1 MSSPLFDDSFVDSL
15 LSRPESL
22 TFDCKRLGK
31 LDKILETVVAF
42 ANTQGGVIALG
53 FEDPDKA
60 QGRNRVYGI
69 QSQLMNWDELRR
81 KFSTRITE
89 PDQLPLT

>member
-1 MSSPLFDDSFVDSL
+1 MSSNPIDDAIVDNL

-53 FEDPDKA
+53 LEDPDKA
-60 QGRNRVYGI
+60 QGR
-69 QSQLMNWDELRR
+69 D
-81 KFSTRITE
+81 
-89 PDQLPLT
+89 